1 MGRPKGSKNKP
12 KTGDKGKKTNKGRKP
27 RSDIGKPR
35 GPRSTSAPTQA
46 TPAVVEQRPTV
57 FKAPPTVV
65 LDIPVVKGS
74 EFIAPPPPVMS
85 TDNNPLGLK
94 RGDRVKKTFATT
106 VGIECVYGKVNSQ
119 SQGSHFIR
127 VEWDDHSNQ
136 CHHVSTLLR
145 DD

>member
-12 KTGDKGKKTNKGRKP
+12 KTGGATKAVKSKGRKP

-35 GPRSTSAPTQA
+35 GPRSTTAPA
-46 TPAVVEQRPTV
+46 KPVVVEPQRPTV

-65 LDIPVVKGS
+65 LDVPVVKGS
-74 EFIAPPPPVMS
+74 EFTAPPPPVDV

-94 RGDRVKKTFATT
+94 RGDRVKKTYATT

-119 SQGSHFIR
+119 SPGSHFVR

-136 CHHVSTLLR
+136 CHHVSCLVR

>member
-35 GPRSTSAPTQA
+35 GPRKTSAPS
-46 TPAVVEQRPTV
+46 VVEQRPTV

-65 LDIPVVKGS
+65 IDVPQVVVKGS
-74 EFIAPPPPVMS
+74 EFVAPPSPVLP

-94 RGDRVKKTFATT
+94 KGDRVKKTFAST
-106 VGIECVYGKVNSQ
+106 VGVECVYGKVVSQ
-119 SQGSHFIR
+119 SEGSHFIR

-136 CHHVSTLLR
+136 CHHVSTLVR